1 MSNLIEMLK
10 DVYPFGVKGD
20 VVTLAEDELAKL
32 EAAAKKLEGEVFKV
46 LKPAV
51 DAVEAK
57 AAPAA
62 PSKAEE
68 TKPATDTTKVETPKV
83 EDKPAATAPADT
95 KAAK

>member
-20 VVTLAEDELAKL
+20 IVTLAKEELAKL
-32 EAAAKKLEGEVFKV
+32 EAVAKNIEGEVFKV
-46 LKPAV
+46 LKPAA

-57 AAPAA
+57 TATAAQAKEA
-62 PSKAEE
+62 E
-68 TKPATDTTKVETPKV
+68 TKPAEDTTKAETPKV
-83 EDKPAATAPADT
+83 EDKPAATAPADA